1 MIKCIIIVFGG
12 KYIMTVKP
20 LKHYDTPVTPL
31 KMYDG
36 FCIMTHQSP
45 NWRCVM
51 DSASWHT
58 GHPLKVYDG
67 FFIMTNGPPTENVWK
82 YVFSKKCATILKL
95 YYGWRDTI
103 TVWYFQHS
111 GSISKKRNV
120 GWRSGASGASVTF
133 WGAGASKCKWSIPVY
148 YKRWQILPWFWGMG
162 VKP

>member
-67 FFIMTNGPPTENVWK
+67 FSIMTNGPPTENVWNFFFLRSVPPYWSCIMVEGIPLQCGTFNIRVVSAK
-82 YVFSKKCATILKL
+82 
-95 YYGWRDTI
+95 
-103 TVWYFQHS
+103 S
-111 GSISKKRNV
+111 GMLGEEVEPQVPQWLFGVQELLN
-120 GWRSGASGASVTF
+120 ASGVSQF
-133 WGAGASKCKWSIPVY
+133 IIKGGRFCHGSGEWG
-148 YKRWQILPWFWGMG
+148 
-162 VKP
+162 